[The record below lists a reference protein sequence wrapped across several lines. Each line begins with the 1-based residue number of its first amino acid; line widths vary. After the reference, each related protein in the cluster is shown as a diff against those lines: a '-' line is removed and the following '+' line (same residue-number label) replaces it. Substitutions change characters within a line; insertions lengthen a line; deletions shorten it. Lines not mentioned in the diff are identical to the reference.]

1 MFQAKTVSYKKPF
14 TRISGQKFGETLC
27 QKLGDFPKAC
37 WLFCSSKPGI
47 ESFVKGIV
55 EAVGTEILVG
65 CTTDGEIS
73 DLGIST
79 KSAVLAGVVTDQIDF
94 EVVKSNNIGK
104 DPQNAG
110 KKLAEQFSSSTA
122 YIQIFS
128 DGLTA
133 SGCGILKGIQS
144 VLGNRIPISGGT
156 AGDDG
161 KFIQTLQFAGN
172 RVFSDSVVAIGF
184 SGRFRVGLGVQSGWS
199 PIGLAKKITKS
210 RGNVL
215 YELNHEPALN
225 VYERF
230 LGKHAN
236 KLPSVGVEYPLGLID
251 RYWTVSDSDYC
262 LLRATMSVNRNEGSI
277 TFAGDVPEGT
287 MVRLTCADSSSI
299 LDAAQKATLMALKQ
313 LEKTSPV
320 IIFVYSCM
328 ARKIV
333 LGRRIAEELDHI
345 RKNAGQDIPLVGFFS
360 YGEFSPV
367 EPFRPCI
374 LHNETV
380 AVGLI
385 GI

>member
-1 MFQAKTVSYKKPF
+1 MFLAQTVISKEPF
-14 TRISGQKFGETLC
+14 TRISGQKLGEALC
-27 QKLGDFPKAC
+27 EKLGSMPKAC
-37 WLFCSSKPGI
+37 WLFCSCNPGI
-47 ESFVKGIV
+47 ESFVEGIV
-55 EAVGTEILVG
+55 EAVGTKMIVG

-73 DLGIST
+73 DMGINT
-79 KSAVLAGVVTDQIDF
+79 KSAVLAGVVTDQIEF
-94 EVVKSNNIGK
+94 EMAMSENIGK
-104 DPQNAG
+104 DARNAG
-110 KKLAEQFSSSTA
+110 NRLAEQFDSKTT

-133 SGCGILKGIQS
+133 SGCEILKGIQA
-144 VLGNRIPISGGT
+144 VLGRRIPISGAT

-161 KFIQTLQFAGN
+161 KFVKTFQFAGN
-172 RVFSDSVVAIGF
+172 RVFSDAVVGIGF
-184 SGRFRVGLGVQSGWS
+184 SGCFKVGLGVHSGWS

-210 RGNVL
+210 KGNVL
-215 YELNHEPALN
+215 YELNHEPALK

-251 RYWTVSDSDYC
+251 RYWTLSDSDYC
-262 LLRATMSVNRNEGSI
+262 LLRATMSVNRNDGSI

-287 MVRLTCADSSSI
+287 MVRLTCADSSSV
-299 LDAAQKATLMALKQ
+299 LEAAKKATLFALEQ
-313 LEKTSPV
+313 LGKSSPV
-320 IIFVYSCM
+320 ITFVYSCM

-333 LGRRIAEELDHI
+333 LGRRIAEELDQI
-345 RKNAGQDIPLVGFFS
+345 RKAAGWEIPLVGFFS
-360 YGEFSPV
+360 YGEFSPINPSGTCV
-367 EPFRPCI
+367 

>member
-1 MFQAKTVSYKKPF
+1 MFIAQTVISKEPF
-14 TRISGQKFGETLC
+14 TRISGQKLGEALC
-27 QKLGDFPKAC
+27 EKLGSMPKAC
-37 WLFCSSKPGI
+37 WLFCSSKSGV
-47 ESFVKGIV
+47 ENFVKGIV
-55 EAVGTEILVG
+55 EAIGTKTIVG
-65 CTTDGEIS
+65 CSTDGEIS
-73 DLGIST
+73 DMGIST
-79 KSAVLAGVVTDQIDF
+79 KSAVLAGVVTDQIEF
-94 EVVKSNNIGK
+94 EIAMSDNVGK
-104 DPQNAG
+104 NAQIAG
-110 KKLAEQFSSSTA
+110 KRLAEQFSSTTT

-144 VLGNRIPISGGT
+144 VLGKRIPISGGT

-161 KFIQTLQFAGN
+161 KFIKTFQFAGN
-172 RVFSDSVVAIGF
+172 RVLSDAVVAIGF
-184 SGRFRVGLGVQSGWS
+184 SGRFRVGLGVHSGWS

-210 RGNVL
+210 KGNVL
-215 YELNHEPALN
+215 YELNHEPALK

-251 RYWTVSDSDYC
+251 KYWTLSDSNYC
-262 LLRATMSVNRNEGSI
+262 LLRATMSVNRNDGSI

-299 LDAAQKATLMALKQ
+299 LDAAKKATLMGLKQ
-313 LEKTSPV
+313 LGKTSPA
-320 IIFVYSCM
+320 IAFVYSCM

-333 LGRRIAEELDHI
+333 LGRRITEELDQI
-345 RKNAGQDIPLVGFFS
+345 RKTAGRKIPLVGFFS

-367 EPFRPCI
+367 NPSGTCV

-380 AVGLI
+380 AVGFI